1 MPAPAN
7 RPGYDK
13 AGSVLRVETTIND
26 AARFKSYRSPEG
38 KPNAAKAWHPM
49 AKGIGELHRRAEVSR
64 ASNTRY
70 LPALASV
77 ENTTS
82 LGPLSARVGK
92 PAKYRDRRVRP
103 LNPYAPQDAELLTSI
118 SRGEFTIN
126 GFPNRDLRK
135 ILFDDAT
142 DLPDAQRRHAAVVSR
157 QLALLRGHR
166 LIKKV
171 TGTHRYNPTAQGPH
185 HRRCP
190 DRRSKFQHRGT
201 CKAGSVRNSS
211 QIEGILG
218 LD

>member
-70 LPALASV
+70 LQALASV

-82 LGPLSARVGK
+82 LAHWLPECANHRSIAIGGC
-92 PAKYRDRRVRP
+92 VR
-103 LNPYAPQDAELLTSI
+103 SI
-118 SRGEFTIN
+118 HT
-126 GFPNRDLRK
+126 
-135 ILFDDAT
+135 
-142 DLPDAQRRHAAVVSR
+142 RHRTPS
-157 QLALLRGHR
+157 
-166 LIKKV
+166 
-171 TGTHRYNPTAQGPH
+171 
-185 HRRCP
+185 C
-190 DRRSKFQHRGT
+190 
-201 CKAGSVRNSS
+201 
-211 QIEGILG
+211 
-218 LD
+218 

>member
-70 LPALASV
+70 LQALASV

-82 LGPLSARVGK
+82 LGPLAARVCQ
-92 PAKYRDRRVRP
+92 PPKYRDRRVRP
-103 LNPYAPQDAELLTSI
+103 LSPYAPQDAELLTSI

-126 GFPNRDLRK
+126 GFPTAICGRF
-135 ILFDDAT
+135 LFDDAT
-142 DLPDAQRRHAAVVSR
+142 DLPDAQRRHAAVMSR

-171 TGTHRYNPTAQGPH
+171 TGTHRYNLTAQG
-185 HRRCP
+185 RIIV
-190 DRRSKFQHRGT
+190 T
-201 CKAGSVRNSS
+201 ALIAARNYNT
-211 QIEGILG
+211 EELAK
-218 LD
+218 LAA